1 MDATQM
7 KRFYYPIIKGETI
20 GNIASAV
27 ITTDITDRQN
37 EVVEPDGAS
46 IVNYMNNPVVQYGHA
61 YQGIESIPVG
71 RTISLEFFHEG
82 DVKGIKARWEWQQD
96 DVTPL
101 ISAVHKS
108 WDRGFINTASIG
120 FMPNEYQ
127 DNHITKWEMLEWSI
141 CPVPANPTALRLNGF
156 TDAEVKALTPEE
168 IVLSRYSVDVTPE
181 TLIAD
186 LEALVTTKE
195 GRVLSA
201 KNYELI
207 TNAIDALT
215 VLRNAADKIPSGDG
229 ESKAET
235 WLESLHKELFGV

>member
-1 MDATQM
+1 MDATAM

-20 GNIASAV
+20 GNIASAI
-27 ITTDITDRQN
+27 ITTNITDRQN

-156 TDAEVKALTPEE
+156 TDAEVKALG
-168 IVLSRYSVDVTPE
+168 VDVTPE

-186 LEALVTTKE
+186 LESMVSTKE

-215 VLRNAADKIPSGDG
+215 ALREAADKIPAGAG

-235 WLESLHKELFGV
+235 WLEGLYKALLSK